1 MTKAATLRKPNN
13 GLTLWLGLCAAISLI
28 FAHQVCAI
36 ISTRREIGGLAK
48 RDIVETVHH
57 MCQHSRAIKDCE
69 RISRST
75 SVAAPP
81 SQERILF
88 PGTKPTKPK
97 PKPNPPFCDRSK
109 EIEKLLIC
117 VCVEKVKM
125 LILRKRSATTQTC
138 VIDMN
143 FAEPVETWRRLRTIE
158 HFKGQNTT
166 ANQ

>member
-13 GLTLWLGLCAAISLI
+13 WLTLWLALCAAISLI

-48 RDIVETVHH
+48 RDIVETFHH

-81 SQERILF
+81 SQSRILF
-88 PGTKPTKPK
+88 Q
-97 PKPNPPFCDRSK
+97 KPNLPFCDRSK
-109 EIEKLLIC
+109 EVENLLIC
-117 VCVEKVKM
+117 VCKGTVKM
-125 LILRKRSATTQTC
+125 LIFRIR
-138 VIDMN
+138 
-143 FAEPVETWRRLRTIE
+143 
-158 HFKGQNTT
+158 G
-166 ANQ
+166 NQYLK